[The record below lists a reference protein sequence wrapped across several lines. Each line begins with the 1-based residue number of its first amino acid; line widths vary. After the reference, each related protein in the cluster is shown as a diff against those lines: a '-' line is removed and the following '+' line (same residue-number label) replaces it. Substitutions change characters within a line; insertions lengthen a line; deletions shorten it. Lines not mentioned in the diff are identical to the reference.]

1 MVKFLKKFANGGK
14 VKLHQLICSSGTIFG
29 LADKDENHIEKLY
42 LGSTHPKNSTFIR
55 NYCYDG
61 KLEEVRLDKLMQVI
75 SRVLRDSISHF
86 VGRSVGPS
94 VGPSVGII

>member
-1 MVKFLKKFANGGK
+1 MFKKSSVGSQLPVHSNQYIMVKFLNEFANGGK
-14 VKLHQLICSSGTIFG
+14 VKLHQLICSSGTIFA

-55 NYCYDG
+55 YYRHDG

-75 SRVLRDSISHF
+75 F
-86 VGRSVGPS
+86 
-94 VGPSVGII
+94 